1 MLLSSQAVNRFVNH
15 KRFQSLDLVS
25 VVCRSCST
33 IAVSPFNLE
42 DVKKNRRAGAG
53 GYGCQI
59 SHHISN
65 RKKIMGKSKF
75 LELLD
80 EEGGII
86 GRGEKGVFRI
96 EALQDMLKVRAAF
109 AMKVEV
115 AFKSGDLTKDQRDHL
130 VALNRRNSL
139 SK

>member
-1 MLLSSQAVNRFVNH
+1 
-15 KRFQSLDLVS
+15 
-25 VVCRSCST
+25 
-33 IAVSPFNLE
+33 
-42 DVKKNRRAGAG
+42 
-53 GYGCQI
+53 
-59 SHHISN
+59 
-65 RKKIMGKSKF
+65 MGRSKF

-86 GRGEKGVFRI
+86 GRGEKGAFRI

-115 AFKSGDLTKDQRDHL
+115 AFKSGDLTKDQRDQL